1 MGDILISHEVLSHK
15 NELIDLRRYFHM
27 YPEIGFDLYRTS
39 QKVREYLEGLGLEV
53 KTMAK
58 TGVVGLLRGSRP
70 GKTIMLRADMD
81 ALNLQELNEVPY
93 KSKVDGLMHGCG
105 HDGHTAMLLVAAK
118 ILKNHQT
125 QLSGN
130 VKFVFQ
136 PSEEKFPPGGALPMI
151 EEGVLEDPHVDYAF
165 GIHLWNSLECGQIG
179 LKSGA
184 MMAAA
189 DEFKIVLKGKGGH
202 GALPHQCKD
211 PIVASAQL
219 ILALQTIV
227 SRRIDPLQNAVLSI
241 GKIQSGS
248 AFNIIPE
255 YAIIEGTTRSLDE
268 TVRHIIKQEIQKIT
282 HGVAFTNDLDFE
294 IEHKEGTAVLHNDEV
309 LSKIVIKIAKD
320 VVGEQNVIFV
330 PPTMGGEDMS
340 FFLQKVPG
348 VFYLVGSAN
357 TKKGINKPHHSPYF
371 DIDEESLLIGTR
383 MHVELVFRLLRDQDG
398 SFSKDC

>member
-1 MGDILISHEVLSHK
+1 MISHEVLSLK
-15 NELIDLRRYFHM
+15 KELVELRRDFHM
-27 YPEIGFDLYRTS
+27 YPEVGFELHRTA
-39 QKVREYLEGLGLEV
+39 QKVQEYLENLGLEV
-53 KTMAK
+53 KRMAK
-58 TGVVGLLRGSRP
+58 TGVVGILRGSKP

-81 ALNLQELNEVPY
+81 ALNLQELNDVPY
-93 KSKVDGLMHGCG
+93 KSKTDGIMHACG

-118 ILKNHQT
+118 ILKNHQSE
-125 QLSGN
+125 LCGN

-165 GIHLWNSLECGQIG
+165 GIHLWNSLECGKVG
-179 LKSGA
+179 LRPGA

-189 DEFKIVLKGKGGH
+189 DEFRIVLKGKGGH

-211 PIVASAQL
+211 PVVAAAQL
-219 ILALQTIV
+219 ILALQTVV
-227 SRRIDPLQNAVLSI
+227 SRKIDPLQNAVLSV

-255 YAIIEGTTRSLDE
+255 YATIEGTTRSLDE
-268 TVRHIIKQEIQKIT
+268 TVRQTIKQEIQRIT
-282 HGVAFTNDLDFE
+282 HGLAIANDVDFE
-294 IEHKEGTAVLHNDEV
+294 IEHKEGTAVLHNDEA
-309 LSKIVIKIAKD
+309 LSQFVFEVAKD
-320 VVGEQNVIFV
+320 VVGEKNVIFV

-357 TKKGINKPHHSPYF
+357 TEKGIDKPHHSPYF
-371 DIDEESLLIGTR
+371 DIDENSLLIGTQ
-383 MHVELVFRLLRDQDG
+383 MHVEIVLKLLREQDG
-398 SFSKDC
+398 SLSKDN